1 VASDEGART
10 AAGVQVVVDTP
21 LLHLDRPFTYRIP
34 PAIAEAGTPVPFGAR
49 VKVPFSGRRSVD
61 GWVVGHTAD
70 LPEGVKDVLKVVSPL
85 PAFDAGTLRVARWV
99 ADRYVSTLS
108 DALRLVLPPRV
119 AAVEKGRAA
128 AGEAGAAPKGEAG
141 GQAGGEPS
149 GDARDARDARRPLA
163 GGLPADGV
171 VWWRP
176 LPGEDRGRRIA
187 NLVEAALA
195 RGLGVVVVVPE
206 VVAGSPVADALR
218 SRVGA
223 DDLADLSGAGSD
235 RERYRCWLDLAEGR
249 RRVALGGRSAVFAPV
264 RRLGLVVVD
273 DEASHALKEQRT
285 PRYHAREVAVE
296 RARAEGA
303 LCLLTATV
311 PSAAVVAAVKEK
323 RWKPLLPDRDR
334 VRRAA
339 PLVEV
344 VDPDDEGPAG
354 ARLHPRALR
363 ALRDALR
370 RGESGYVLV
379 PRRGRAGD
387 GSPTARTAG
396 QVAAQLG
403 KVLPGVKLWRLDR
416 EAIEAGERP
425 PWEGAGPGVVVG
437 TVAGVKDRPPLPRCR
452 TVVVVAADA
461 AFGQAEVRAGE
472 EALRTWCRAAAWC
485 GPRGRG
491 GHMVVQARDRGH
503 HALQALT
510 RWDPD
515 HFWRRELP
523 RRAELGFPPAR
534 SLVLAEGPEE
544 ADGPAAF
551 ELLAAALGPKAE
563 LLGPAPM
570 GRGWRIIAKVDDA
583 PAAARALRPPLAEA
597 ARTGSPRL
605 SVEVDPLEVLAAP
618 RGGTT

>member
-1 VASDEGART
+1 M
-10 AAGVQVVVDTP
+10 
-21 LLHLDRPFTYRIP
+21 
-34 PAIAEAGTPVPFGAR
+34 
-49 VKVPFSGRRSVD
+49 
-61 GWVVGHTAD
+61 
-70 LPEGVKDVLKVVSPL
+70 
-85 PAFDAGTLRVARWV
+85 
-99 ADRYVSTLS
+99 
-108 DALRLVLPPRV
+108 
-119 AAVEKGRAA
+119 
-128 AGEAGAAPKGEAG
+128 
-141 GQAGGEPS
+141 
-149 GDARDARDARRPLA
+149 
-163 GGLPADGV
+163 
-171 VWWRP
+171 
-176 LPGEDRGRRIA
+176 
-187 NLVEAALA
+187 
-195 RGLGVVVVVPE
+195 
-206 VVAGSPVADALR
+206 
-218 SRVGA
+218 
-223 DDLADLSGAGSD
+223 
-235 RERYRCWLDLAEGR
+235 
-249 RRVALGGRSAVFAPV
+249 
-264 RRLGLVVVD
+264 
-273 DEASHALKEQRT
+273 
-285 PRYHAREVAVE
+285 
-296 RARAEGA
+296 
-303 LCLLTATV
+303 
-311 PSAAVVAAVKEK
+311 
-323 RWKPLLPDRDR
+323 
-334 VRRAA
+334 
-339 PLVEV
+339 
-344 VDPDDEGPAG
+344 
-354 ARLHPRALR
+354 
-363 ALRDALR
+363 
-370 RGESGYVLV
+370 
-379 PRRGRAGD
+379 
-387 GSPTARTAG
+387 
-396 QVAAQLG
+396 
-403 KVLPGVKLWRLDR
+403 
-416 EAIEAGERP
+416 
-425 PWEGAGPGVVVG
+425 VG